1 MAIFLN
7 NLEHYYDETLLI
19 LAENILSNKLLTH
32 FVKHDMGVYSAD
44 IQTYEVEIQLKAEK
58 IVASSCDCKSQQ
70 EHCAHEVALAMY
82 LRKFL
87 IQQKIDKNTKK
98 QQSAVSSRLNIST
111 ILRDLDS
118 DDLKEFIREYARKD
132 KKFSTTFKSVF
143 IHKTA
148 VLDDNKYHNYLRS
161 ILPSKDYKNP
171 SLNNCRTIQKVYNK
185 LIEGADENFIQ
196 GDFLEP
202 WQCVQAILEY
212 HYPII
217 LKDNVLKLGF
227 EQQLKTLIQLLG
239 KIYAHTNA
247 YELKQKIEA
256 FVFTEVQ
263 KFNYRNNSNAI
274 NYFLQILQKFKTS
287 YDEGVEEVCK
297 NGILSSSNPISYH
310 ATTFA
315 IYIQLMYQWKQKT
328 ALKKWLQGQYFSPVL
343 ILKTAEIL
351 LLQQKGKTAEWFLN
365 HTIHANYSKRDYLA
379 LLEGTQAFYL
389 EIKQYESA
397 IKYGLKAFEIK
408 PKVMHFE
415 SLVEPDQ
422 SLISKEVFEAF
433 EQILIQAHETGN
445 HELALIKAQL
455 LICSDQIEG
464 LCDYLKEIND
474 IDVYLNVLDGIP
486 KAYANNHKD
495 LLIYIIDSYLNAH
508 FGDKPV
514 KKLRQ
519 LIQALNYANEV
530 DLINHLELH
539 IKEKFVS
546 RKNLMEE
553 ILY

>member
-19 LAENILSNKLLTH
+19 LAENILSNELLTH
-32 FVKHDMGVYSAD
+32 FVKHEMGVYSAD
-44 IQTYEVEIQLKAEK
+44 IQSYEVEIQLKAEK

-70 EHCAHEVALAMY
+70 DHCAHEVALAMH

-87 IQQKIDKNTKK
+87 IQQKIEKNNKK

-111 ILRDLDS
+111 ILRDLES
-118 DDLKEFIREYARKD
+118 SDLKEFIREYARKD
-132 KKFSTTFKSVF
+132 KKFSTAFKSAF

-148 VLDDNKYHNYLRS
+148 VLDNNKYNNYLRS
-161 ILPSKDYKNP
+161 ILPAKDYKNP
-171 SLNNCRTIQKVYNK
+171 SVNNCRTIQKVYNK
-185 LIEGADENFIQ
+185 LIEGAEENFIQ

-202 WQCVQAILEY
+202 WECIQAILEY

-217 LKDNVLKLGF
+217 LKENVLKLGF
-227 EQQLKTLIQLLG
+227 EQQIKTLIQLLG

-247 YELKQKIEA
+247 YELKQKIED
-256 FVFTEVQ
+256 FVYTEVQ

-274 NYFLQILQKFKTS
+274 NYFLQILQKFKST
-287 YDEGVEEVCK
+287 YDKRVEEVCT
-297 NGILSSSNPISYH
+297 NSILSSNNPIPYH

-315 IYIQLMYQWKQKT
+315 IYINLMVQWKQKT
-328 ALKKWLQGQYFSPVL
+328 PLKNWLQAQHFSPVL

-351 LLQQKGKTAEWFLN
+351 LLQQKEKNAEWFLN
-365 HTIHANYSKRDYLA
+365 HVIHANYPQREYLA

-389 EIKQYESA
+389 EIEQYKNA

-408 PKVMHFE
+408 PKVIHFE
-415 SLVEPDQ
+415 SLLESDQ
-422 SLISKEVFEAF
+422 SVISKEVFEAF
-433 EQILIQAHETGN
+433 IQILNQHYKEGN
-445 HELALIKAQL
+445 NEIALIRGQL
-455 LICSDQIEG
+455 LVYSGQIEA

-474 IDVYLNVLDGIP
+474 IDVYLNVLDDIP
-486 KAYANNHKD
+486 KEFKDRHKD
-495 LLIYIIDSYLNAH
+495 LLIYIVDSYLNAH

-514 KKLRQ
+514 QKLRQ
-519 LIQALNYANEV
+519 LIQALNYADEV
-530 DLINHLELH
+530 DLINHLENH

>member
-19 LAENILSNKLLTH
+19 LAENILSNELLTH
-32 FVKHDMGVYSAD
+32 FVKHEMGVYSAD

-70 EHCAHEVALAMY
+70 EHCAHEVALAMH

-87 IQQKIDKNTKK
+87 IQQKIERNTKK

-111 ILRDLDS
+111 ILRDLES

-132 KKFSTTFKSVF
+132 KKFSTAFKSAF

-161 ILPSKDYKNP
+161 VLPSKDYKNP

-185 LIEGADENFIQ
+185 LIEGAEENFIQ

-227 EQQLKTLIQLLG
+227 EQQLKTLIQLLS

-256 FVFTEVQ
+256 FVYTEVQ

-297 NGILSSSNPISYH
+297 NSILSSSNPISYH

-315 IYIQLMYQWKQKT
+315 IYIQLMFQWKQKT
-328 ALKKWLQGQYFSPVL
+328 
-343 ILKTAEIL
+343 
-351 LLQQKGKTAEWFLN
+351 
-365 HTIHANYSKRDYLA
+365 
-379 LLEGTQAFYL
+379 
-389 EIKQYESA
+389 
-397 IKYGLKAFEIK
+397 
-408 PKVMHFE
+408 
-415 SLVEPDQ
+415 
-422 SLISKEVFEAF
+422 
-433 EQILIQAHETGN
+433 
-445 HELALIKAQL
+445 
-455 LICSDQIEG
+455 
-464 LCDYLKEIND
+464 
-474 IDVYLNVLDGIP
+474 
-486 KAYANNHKD
+486 
-495 LLIYIIDSYLNAH
+495 
-508 FGDKPV
+508 
-514 KKLRQ
+514 
-519 LIQALNYANEV
+519 
-530 DLINHLELH
+530 
-539 IKEKFVS
+539 S
-546 RKNLMEE
+546 R
-553 ILY
+553 